1 MGKKKTATI
10 VGLIGGILATVSVAL
25 TWVSFE
31 RATASGIDI
40 LSGSAIEFVT
50 TFPLTTSGLGLE
62 APILVVLI
70 GGILA
75 LIGGIGM
82 LATKVRAIGFLLPIG
97 GILAL
102 AGGIWGFVWV
112 IEITDTIEYLSE
124 FLGEY
129 FLGELEGASAGYGIY
144 VGIVGAILALIG
156 SLRLKGGLK
165 RATNQS

>member
-1 MGKKKTATI
+1 MGEKKAATI

-31 RATASGIDI
+31 PAPASGIDI
-40 LSGSAIEFVT
+40 LSGSAIRAMT
-50 TFPLTTSGLGLE
+50 NPLRAFNGGIGLE
-62 APILVVLI
+62 APILAVLI

-75 LIGGIGM
+75 LTGGIGM
-82 LATKVRAIGFLLPIG
+82 LATKVRAIGFLIPIG

-112 IEITDTIEYLSE
+112 IEITDFIEYLSE
-124 FLGEY
+124 FQGES
-129 FLGELEGASAGYGIY
+129 ESANAGYGIY
-144 VGIVGAILALIG
+144 VGIVGAILTLIG
-156 SLRLKGGLK
+156 SLALKGGLK